1 MKLIL
6 SDFPLGI
13 DINDKNIAYADLSS
27 MKISPCVG
35 CFGCWVKTPGK
46 CVIRDDAT
54 KIYPL
59 IAQADEVIYI
69 SHVFCGG
76 YDIPMK
82 TMLERAIPI
91 QQAFI
96 RIHNNET
103 HHLQRDVKPKKA
115 LIIAYGDISHEERNI
130 FSELIE
136 RNALNMNFI
145 KSDVIF
151 TEKNEVL
158 KYVYPEVERWKSL
171 S

>member
-1 MKLIL
+1 
-6 SDFPLGI
+6 
-13 DINDKNIAYADLSS
+13 
-27 MKISPCVG
+27 
-35 CFGCWVKTPGK
+35 
-46 CVIRDDAT
+46 
-54 KIYPL
+54 
-59 IAQADEVIYI
+59 
-69 SHVFCGG
+69 
-76 YDIPMK
+76 
-82 TMLERAIPI
+82 MLERAIPI

-145 KSDVIF
+145 KSDIIF

>member
-13 DINDKNIAYADLSS
+13 DINYKNIAYADLSS

-145 KSDVIF
+145 KSDIIF

>member
-13 DINDKNIAYADLSS
+13 DINDKNIAYVDLSS

-145 KSDVIF
+145 KSDIIF

>member
-145 KSDVIF
+145 KSDIIF

>member
-136 RNALNMNFI
+136 RNVLNMNFI